1 MGECS
6 TFEMGEGMNGFDDF
20 DTKATAEEF
29 YKDWTEDEAD
39 YYGAWRE
46 EQARMRTILNP
57 NDSVTRPL
65 QSNA

>member
-1 MGECS
+1 
-6 TFEMGEGMNGFDDF
+6 MNGFDDF

-39 YYGAWRE
+39 YNRE
-46 EQARMRTILNP
+46 WEQARMRTVLNP

-65 QSNA
+65 QSNT